1 MKFDFR
7 VLEAEGLGSVAP
19 LVKGGSSMQEDPEFD
34 PQGDKKTKKSKMV
47 VRSVVTAQG
56 GWRQEGQKI
65 KVILDNDAAWA
76 T

>member
-34 PQGDKKTKKSKMV
+34 PQGDKKIKNDGAICYHSAGWVETGGSED
-47 VRSVVTAQG
+47 QG
-56 GWRQEGQKI
+56 HP
-65 KVILDNDAAWA
+65 
-76 T
+76 